1 MMLVYAIVKIII
13 FCYFSINTNNRASL
27 NTKTDTS
34 SNTKFDAQANTDM
47 ATPGEKLAESLQ
59 ALCTHL

>member
-1 MMLVYAIVKIII
+1 MLIYAIAKITVFAI
-13 FCYFSINTNNRASL
+13 FAANTNNRASL

-34 SNTKFDAQANTDM
+34 SNTKFEAQTDTDM

-59 ALCTHL
+59 ALCPHL